1 MPDIPVL
8 YCSPETV
15 VRPTGVY
22 DRIWLREC
30 VIQASQIGG
39 EAEARV
45 MLTRFRTTETGVEEA
60 PAEPLRLH
68 LTDLLA
74 GADADPDLAAV
85 VESLMKYVAKAGIA
99 EGLIAPPQG

>member
-8 YCSPETV
+8 YCAEPLTYAA
-15 VRPTGVY
+15 TF
-22 DRIWLREC
+22 DRIWVREI
-30 VIQASQIGG
+30 VVSSPQIGG

-45 MLTRFRTTETGVEEA
+45 MLARYRLTDDGVEEA

-74 GADADPDLAAV
+74 GADADQDLASV
-85 VESLMKYVAKAGIA
+85 VTALMRYVAKAGI
-99 EGLIAPPQG
+99 EQGLIAPPQH

>member
-1 MPDIPVL
+1 MPDIPTL
-8 YCSPETV
+8 YTAPSATV
-15 VRPTGVY
+15 SINAVY
-22 DRIWLREC
+22 DRIWLREV

-45 MLTRFRTTETGVEEA
+45 MLARYRLTDDGVEEA

-68 LTDLLA
+68 LRDLLA

-85 VESLMKYVAKAGIA
+85 VESLMRYVAKAGS
-99 EGLIAPPQG
+99 EQGLIAAPE

>member
-22 DRIWLREC
+22 DRIWLREV
-30 VIQASQIGG
+30 VISAPQIGG

-99 EGLIAPPQG
+99 EGLIAAPE

>member
-8 YCSPETV
+8 YTSESATL
-15 VRPTGVY
+15 TY
-22 DRIWLREC
+22 AATYSRIWVREV
-30 VIQASQIGG
+30 VISSPQIGG

-45 MLTRFRTTETGVEEA
+45 MLTRYRLTDDGVEEA

-68 LTDLLA
+68 LKDLLSS
-74 GADADPDLAAV
+74 ADSDPDLAAV

-99 EGLIAPPQG
+99 EGLIAAPE

>member
-22 DRIWLREC
+22 DRIWVREI
-30 VIQASQIGG
+30 VVSSPQIGG

-45 MLTRFRTTETGVEEA
+45 MLARYRLTDDGVEEA

-85 VESLMKYVAKAGIA
+85 VTSLMAYVAKAGIA
-99 EGLIAPPQG
+99 EGLIAAPE

>member
-8 YCSPETV
+8 YTSPDATV
-15 VRPTGVY
+15 SINAVY
-22 DRIWLREC
+22 DRVWLREV

-45 MLTRFRTTETGVEEA
+45 MLARYRLTDTGVEEA

-68 LTDLLA
+68 LRDLLA
-74 GADADPDLAAV
+74 GADADPDLAAA
-85 VESLMKYVAKAGIA
+85 LTAIMAYVAKAGVA
-99 EGLIAPPQG
+99 EGVIAPPEA

>member
-8 YCSPETV
+8 YTSPDATV
-15 VRPTGVY
+15 SINAVY
-22 DRIWLREC
+22 DRVWLREC
-30 VIQASQIGG
+30 VISAPQIGG

-45 MLTRFRTTETGVEEA
+45 MLARYRVTEEGVEEA

-68 LTDLLA
+68 LRDLLS

-85 VESLMKYVAKAGIA
+85 VTALMNYVAKAGIA
-99 EGLIAPPQG
+99 EGVIAGP

>member
-22 DRIWLREC
+22 DRIWVREI
-30 VIQASQIGG
+30 VVSSPQIGG

-45 MLTRFRTTETGVEEA
+45 MLARYRLTDTGAEEA

-68 LTDLLA
+68 LRDLLA
-74 GADADPDLAAV
+74 GADADPDLANAIGAI
-85 VESLMKYVAKAGIA
+85 MAYVAKAGVEQGVIA
-99 EGLIAPPQG
+99 APE

>member
-1 MPDIPVL
+1 MPDIPTL
-8 YCSPETV
+8 YTAPSATV
-15 VRPTGVY
+15 SINAVY
-22 DRIWLREC
+22 DRIWLREV
-30 VIQASQIGG
+30 VISAPQIGG

-45 MLTRFRTTETGVEEA
+45 MLARYRLTDDGVEEA

-85 VESLMKYVAKAGIA
+85 VTSLMNYVAKAGI
-99 EGLIAPPQG
+99 EQGLIAAPE

>member
-1 MPDIPVL
+1 MPDIPTL
-8 YCSPETV
+8 YAAEPLSISATYEKL
-15 VRPTGVY
+15 
-22 DRIWLREC
+22 WLREV
-30 VIQASQIGG
+30 VISAQQIGG

-45 MLTRFRTTETGVEEA
+45 MLTRFRTTDTGVEEA

-85 VESLMKYVAKAGIA
+85 VSAIMAYVAKAGI
-99 EGLIAPPQG
+99 EQGLIAPPEA

>member
-8 YCSPETV
+8 YCAEPLTYAA
-15 VRPTGVY
+15 TY
-22 DRIWLREC
+22 DRIWLREV
-30 VIQASQIGG
+30 VISAPQVGG

-45 MLTRFRTTETGVEEA
+45 MLARYRLTETGVEEA

-68 LTDLLA
+68 LKDLLA

-85 VESLMKYVAKAGIA
+85 VTSLMRYVAKAGI
-99 EGLIAPPQG
+99 EQGVIAAPE

>member
-8 YCSPETV
+8 YCAEPLTYAA
-15 VRPTGVY
+15 TF
-22 DRIWLREC
+22 DRIWVREI
-30 VIQASQIGG
+30 VVSSPQIGG

-85 VESLMKYVAKAGIA
+85 VTSLMAYVAKAGIA
-99 EGLIAPPQG
+99 EGLIAAPE

>member
-1 MPDIPVL
+1 MPDIPTL
-8 YCSPETV
+8 YTAPSATV
-15 VRPTGVY
+15 SINAVY
-22 DRIWLREC
+22 DRIWLREV

-45 MLTRFRTTETGVEEA
+45 MLARYRLTDDGVEEA

-74 GADADPDLAAV
+74 GADADPDLAAAI
-85 VESLMKYVAKAGIA
+85 SAIMTYVAKAGI
-99 EGLIAPPQG
+99 EQGVIAPPEA

>member
-8 YCSPETV
+8 YCAEPLTYAA
-15 VRPTGVY
+15 TY
-22 DRIWLREC
+22 DKCWLREV
-30 VIQASQIGG
+30 VISAPQIGG

-68 LTDLLA
+68 LRDLLA

-85 VESLMKYVAKAGIA
+85 VTALMNYVAKAGIA
-99 EGLIAPPQG
+99 EGLIAAPE

>member
-22 DRIWLREC
+22 DRIWVREI
-30 VIQASQIGG
+30 VVSSPQIGG

-45 MLTRFRTTETGVEEA
+45 MLARYRLTETGVEEA

-85 VESLMKYVAKAGIA
+85 VTALMRYVAKAGI
-99 EGLIAPPQG
+99 EQGLIAAPE

>member
-1 MPDIPVL
+1 MPDIPTL
-8 YCSPETV
+8 YTSPDATV
-15 VRPTGVY
+15 SINAVY

-45 MLTRFRTTETGVEEA
+45 MLTRFRTTDDGVEEA

-68 LTDLLA
+68 LTDLIA
-74 GADADPDLAAV
+74 GADADPDLAAA
-85 VESLMKYVAKAGIA
+85 LTAIMNYVAKAGV
-99 EGLIAPPQG
+99 EQGLIAPPQA

>member
-8 YCSPETV
+8 YTSPDATV
-15 VRPTGVY
+15 SINAVY
-22 DRIWLREC
+22 DRVWMREC

-45 MLTRFRTTETGVEEA
+45 MLARYRLTDDGVEEA

-68 LTDLLA
+68 LRDLLA
-74 GADADPDLAAV
+74 GADADPDLAAA
-85 VESLMKYVAKAGIA
+85 LAAIMAYVAKAGVEQGVIA
-99 EGLIAPPQG
+99 APE